1 MLLAIDTAT
10 QMMSL
15 ALHDEHN
22 LLAEQTWPTHNQ
34 HSVELAPAV
43 RALLNHSGVNVT
55 DLTALAVCVG
65 PGTYT
70 GLRIGVALAKGMA
83 SARHLPLIGITTM
96 DILAAAQP
104 QATGG
109 LVTVAQAGRGRIV
122 AATYQWR
129 KGRWAARGEPQ
140 LMDWPTLLASI
151 DGPATLSG
159 EIDADGHAAL
169 SQAKADG
176 VPVTVASSAFRL
188 RRAGF
193 LAQEALLQLQAE
205 TTPHPADKVMPVYVQ
220 TKDAP

>member
-10 QMMSL
+10 QSMSL

-43 RALLNHSGVNVT
+43 RDLLARTGIGVNV
-55 DLTALAVCVG
+55 LTALAVCVG

-83 SARHLPLIGITTM
+83 AARNLPLVGVTTM

-109 LVTVAQAGRGRIV
+109 LITVAQAGRGRIV
-122 AATYQWR
+122 AGTYQWR
-129 KGRWAARGEPQ
+129 KSRWLSRGEIQ
-140 LMDWPTLLASI
+140 LMDWPSLLASI
-151 DGPATLSG
+151 DGPAVLSG

-169 SQAKADG
+169 EKAKAEG
-176 VPVTVASSAFRL
+176 VPITVASSAFRL

-193 LAQEALLQLQAE
+193 LAQEALYLLQ
-205 TTPHPADKVMPVYVQ
+205 TDKTPHPADKVMPVYVQ
-220 TKDAP
+220 TKDTP

>member
-43 RALLNHSGVNVT
+43 RALLQHSGVAVT
-55 DLTALAVCVG
+55 DLTALAVCIG

-83 SARHLPLIGITTM
+83 SARNLPLIGLTTM

-104 QATGG
+104 QSTGG
-109 LVTVAQAGRGRIV
+109 LVAVAQAGRGRIV

-129 KGRWAARGEPQ
+129 KSRWTARGEQQ

-151 DGPATLSG
+151 DGPATISG

-169 SQAKADG
+169 DKAKADG
-176 VPVTVASSAFRL
+176 VPITVAASALRL

-193 LAQEALLQLQAE
+193 LAQEALLQLQTE
-205 TTPHPADKVMPVYVQ
+205 KMPHPADKVMPVYAQ